1 MAIIVVGGSRRG
13 VGKTALVCGLIRAL
27 PEFAWTA
34 VKITSH
40 GHGRTQPVW
49 EETIAGQGTDTARY
63 LAAGARRAMMVT
75 AAETELAAIVLQ
87 ILRECPPPGCIIFE
101 SNRVLEH
108 LRPDLCLALASSLE
122 GERKP
127 SFEIVEQ
134 RMDALVELAGHDHVI
149 TSEKLAFHLAS
160 LDRISPPM
168 QAWLRERLM
177 AP

>member
-1 MAIIVVGGSRRG
+1 MAIIVVGGSGRKI
-13 VGKTALVCGLIRAL
+13 GKTGLVCGLIRAL
-27 PEFAWTA
+27 PEFDWTA

-40 GHGRTQPVW
+40 GHGRTESLW
-49 EETIAGQGTDTARY
+49 EETSAGQGTDTARY
-63 LAAGARRAMMVT
+63 LAAGARRALMVT
-75 AAETELAAIVLQ
+75 AADDALGPLVQQ
-87 ILRECPPPGCIIFE
+87 ILRESPPPGCIIFE
-101 SNRVLEH
+101 SNRVLDH
-108 LRPDLCLALASSLE
+108 LRPNLCLALASSLE

-149 TSEKLAFHLAS
+149 TSQKLAFHLAS
-160 LDRISPPM
+160 LDRISPTM

>member
-1 MAIIVVGGSRRG
+1 MAIIVVGGSGRKI
-13 VGKTALVCGLIRAL
+13 GKTALVCGLIRAL
-27 PEFAWTA
+27 PEFDWTA

-49 EETIAGQGTDTARY
+49 QGTDTARY

-75 AAETELAAIVLQ
+75 AAETELAAIVEQ
-87 ILRECPPPGCIIFE
+87 ILRECPPPGCIVFE
-101 SNRVLEH
+101 SNRVIEH
-108 LRPDLCLALASSLE
+108 LRPNLCLALASSLE

-160 LDRISPPM
+160 LDRISPTM

>member
-1 MAIIVVGGSRRG
+1 MAIIVVGGSSRKI
-13 VGKTALVCGLIRAL
+13 GKTALVCGLIRAL

-40 GHGRTQPVW
+40 GHGHAQPVW

-63 LAAGARRAMMVT
+63 LAAGARRALLVI
-75 AAETELAAIVLQ
+75 ASDDALASIVQQ
-87 ILRECPPPGCIIFE
+87 ILRESAPAGCLIFE
-101 SNRVLEH
+101 SNRILQH
-108 LRPDLCLALASSLE
+108 LRPDLCLAVASSLE
-122 GERKP
+122 GERKS

-168 QAWLRERLM
+168 AAWLRERLT